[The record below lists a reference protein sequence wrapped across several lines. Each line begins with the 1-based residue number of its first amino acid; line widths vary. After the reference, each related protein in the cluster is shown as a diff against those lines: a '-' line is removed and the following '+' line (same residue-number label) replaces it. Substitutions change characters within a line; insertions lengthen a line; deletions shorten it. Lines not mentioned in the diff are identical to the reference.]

1 VSRRSV
7 AIRRTYVYNSM
18 AVLDGSDRAHKKAC
32 IVRIMKDRK
41 HMTHNDLVNEATR
54 QLSSR
59 FLPNPLNIKKR
70 IEALIEVR

>member
-1 VSRRSV
+1 
-7 AIRRTYVYNSM
+7 
-18 AVLDGSDRAHKKAC
+18 
-32 IVRIMKDRK
+32 MKSRK

-70 IEALIEVR
+70 IEAVIEREYLERCEDRKSYNYLA